1 LIVASLAQ
9 GKQGDDDDDVDMEF
23 FESRTD
29 LDSHANMCVAG
40 KYAFVLADSGTT
52 ATVRA
57 FSPDMDAIETSIVD
71 CAFRYDC
78 TYTNK
83 TYILVAH
90 NALYVPTMDHNL
102 IPPFL
107 LREAG
112 LIVNETPKI
121 HVPDPDISDHSIYFE
136 QAKLR
141 IPLALWGIFSYFPT
155 QRPTVKDLQSDYNE
169 VLLITP
175 DGPWNPN
182 TDVYARNEEN
192 MLDHLGNITEPAHR
206 PRILLDDIQEDYA
219 MAASLCISS
228 LEALHLDTLFENC
241 SIIGDDNNDI
251 HTPMSDGLS
260 DALCE
265 RSLSGQFRSSIGATH
280 AHPSDTLFPEIDTL
294 EDEHLLSL
302 GDLDLDEFF
311 EYMISSTE
319 AVSKRGVTAEQLSKV
334 WSIDM
339 SDAQRTIDAT
349 TQLCV
354 QSKGDSLTRNYATN
368 DRMLR

>member
-1 LIVASLAQ
+1 MIVASIANHSSV
-9 GKQGDDDDDVDMEF
+9 VDIERD

-40 KYAFVLADSGTT
+40 KHAFVLADSGTT

-57 FSPDMDAIETSIVD
+57 FSPEIEAIETSIVD
-71 CAFRYDC
+71 CAFLYQC

-112 LIVNETPKI
+112 LFVNDTPKI
-121 HVPDPDISDHSIYFE
+121 HVLDPDISDHSIYFE
-136 QAKLR
+136 NANLR

-155 QRPTVKDLQSDYNE
+155 RRPNVKDLQSDYNE
-169 VLLITP
+169 VLLLTP

-182 TDVYARNEEN
+182 SDVYARNEEN

-206 PRILLDDIQEDYA
+206 PRILLDDIPEDFM

-228 LEALHLDTLFENC
+228 LEALHLDLLFDNC
-241 SIIGDDNNDI
+241 PIIG
-251 HTPMSDGLS
+251 
-260 DALCE
+260 
-265 RSLSGQFRSSIGATH
+265 
-280 AHPSDTLFPEIDTL
+280 L
-294 EDEHLLSL
+294 EA
-302 GDLDLDEFF
+302 
-311 EYMISSTE
+311 Y
-319 AVSKRGVTAEQLSKV
+319 
-334 WSIDM
+334 
-339 SDAQRTIDAT
+339 
-349 TQLCV
+349 
-354 QSKGDSLTRNYATN
+354 
-368 DRMLR
+368 